1 MSNNRKEQLE
11 TMLAE
16 NKNDPFLYFA
26 LAKEFEKEG
35 NLKTALT
42 LYENLGNNFPNYI
55 GTYYHWAK
63 ALIRLENTDEAITI
77 VLKGC
82 QLAQQ
87 QNDHHAHSELK
98 IILLELDYDDENE

>member
-11 TMLAE
+11 AMLTE

-35 NLKTALT
+35 DFKTALT
-42 LYENLGNNFPNYI
+42 HYEDLGHNFPNYV

-63 ALIRLENTDEAITI
+63 VLIRLENTDEAIRI
-77 VLKGC
+77 VLTGC
-82 QLAQQ
+82 QIAQQ
-87 QNDHHAHSELK
+87 QKDHHAHSELK
-98 IILLELDYDDENE
+98 IILLELDYEDED